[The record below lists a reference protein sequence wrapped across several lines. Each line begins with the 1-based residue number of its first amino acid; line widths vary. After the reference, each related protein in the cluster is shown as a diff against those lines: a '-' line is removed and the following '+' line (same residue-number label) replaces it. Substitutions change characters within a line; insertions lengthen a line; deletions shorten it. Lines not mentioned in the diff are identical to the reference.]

1 VYSDFSGENG
11 QTWYRNI
18 DKLIHHV
25 NAHGVINLL
34 YSTPSIYTAAKIATT
49 PLPVRDEDVMPYF
62 DDCHAVWSGYFSS
75 RPALK
80 HYVRD
85 SSRVFQAAKQLQA
98 AAAPPADMTESNPL
112 YLLERAMGV
121 TQHHDAVSGT
131 SKQHVAND
139 YARRLAG
146 GRLAADQLVTD
157 ALATLT
163 GYSDAAFLVCD
174 LANVTICPVLEAA
187 QPTVLVIYNQL
198 AQDKTVHVRVPVGLP
213 SGVASYKVF
222 NSSAD
227 AVAAQLVAPSQTDAD
242 LRVYYS
248 YSSAVPVQWLAFNA
262 PNVPAMGY
270 AAYFLQ
276 PSATRETPAPAA
288 AAVAAVAARKLRA
301 TGGAD
306 TVMSNGV
313 VSLTFDGTTGL
324 LKTYANSADGVN
336 TPLAQAFMWWNSST
350 GNYHKDGCGDFDQ
363 SSGAYI
369 VSAMQCNAARARPAL
384 FARARPALFAR
395 ARPALFARARPALFA
410 PALSP
415 NVFLRALLLSL
426 PSFSFMRHPSFSFRK
441 VPPQQHRGLQCR
453 RGPRCHHGHGLRAR
467 RLGSAPGL
475 CELGRADR
483 APLRRQQLGRV
494 RVRHRAHPL
503 CGRRG
508 QGDREPLHGLGDP
521 VGRDL
526 DQRQQ
531 RPRRAGPQARLAP
544 VLQLHR
550 VRARSGQLR
559 PCKPGAF
566 SPALVSEN
574 RVCPPGRPPPL
585 VSEKRGVPPPHCMP
599 PVLPPHPLC
608 STCATPK
615 PGPASLLQFT
625 ALSDSALQMSIAVDR
640 SQAGASLLD
649 GSLEL
654 MVHRRILADDNR
666 GVGEPHN
673 ETGLDGKG
681 LRVRGVHRLD
691 LSPAAAAAE
700 RLRTVAGHMLFRE
713 HLQFATNKAAS
724 PAAWVAANKASYSM
738 LRAPLPANLHV
749 VTLHAQSPTMAL
761 LRVAHMFAAGEGALA
776 APVSVDLATMFAA
789 FTIVAAEEMILPG
802 TVALTSA
809 PVSTFTTRA
818 GTNYSLPVIPA
829 APAGP
834 GLTVTLDVMQIRTFR
849 CQIAY

>member
-1 VYSDFSGENG
+1 MYSDFSGENG

-222 NSSAD
+222 NSSAG
-227 AVAAQLVAPSQTDAD
+227 AVAAQIVAPSQTDAD

-384 FARARPALFAR
+384 FARARPALFAQ
-395 ARPALFARARPALFA
+395 ARPALFAQARPALFA

-415 NVFLRALLLSL
+415 HVFSPPLPHRLLSCAIP
-426 PSFSFMRHPSFSFRK
+426 PSPFEKFRPNNTVAFS
-441 VPPQQHRGLQCR
+441 VAA
-453 RGPRCHHGHGLRAR
+453 GPVATTVTASGPVVWEAR
-467 RLGSAPGL
+467 QVFASWAAQTVRLYAGSNSVEFEYDIGPIPF
-475 CELGRADR
+475 ADGEGKEIVSR
-483 APLRRQQLGRV
+483 FTASAIQS
-494 RVRHRAHPL
+494 AATWIS
-503 CGRRG
+503 
-508 QGDREPLHGLGDP
+508 DSN
-521 VGRDL
+521 GRDAQVRKRDSRRSFNYTVYEPVAGNFVPVNL
-526 DQRQQ
+526 VRFP
-531 RPRRAGPQARLAP
+531 PRLSARTECAPRAVPHRSSARNEVCPLPTACPQSSRLTLFARLAQP
-544 VLQLHR
+544 PNL
-550 VRARSGQLR
+550 ARPR
-559 PCKPGAF
+559 FF
-566 SPALVSEN
+566 SS
-574 RVCPPGRPPPL
+574 R
-585 VSEKRGVPPPHCMP
+585 
-599 PVLPPHPLC
+599 
-608 STCATPK
+608 
-615 PGPASLLQFT
+615 
-625 ALSDSALQMSIAVDR
+625 R
-640 SQAGASLLD
+640 SRT
-649 GSLEL
+649 
-654 MVHRRILADDNR
+654 RRCR
-666 GVGEPHN
+666 
-673 ETGLDGKG
+673 
-681 LRVRGVHRLD
+681 
-691 LSPAAAAAE
+691 
-700 RLRTVAGHMLFRE
+700 
-713 HLQFATNKAAS
+713 
-724 PAAWVAANKASYSM
+724 
-738 LRAPLPANLHV
+738 
-749 VTLHAQSPTMAL
+749 
-761 LRVAHMFAAGEGALA
+761 
-776 APVSVDLATMFAA
+776 
-789 FTIVAAEEMILPG
+789 
-802 TVALTSA
+802 
-809 PVSTFTTRA
+809 
-818 GTNYSLPVIPA
+818 
-829 APAGP
+829 
-834 GLTVTLDVMQIRTFR
+834 
-849 CQIAY
+849 